1 MVGVALRY
9 CSQYDEAAWISR
21 ADSPAA
27 TIGRLVL
34 RAYTGIIVK
43 REIIIRL
50 RGNDSASRPGPFKRR
65 IMAAAVIAIA
75 LTILMAILL
84 LGLSLILIIWGM
96 IAITLL
102 TAIVK
107 AILRDD
113 SMKRL

>member
-1 MVGVALRY
+1 MVGPALRY
-9 CSQYDEAAWISR
+9 CSQYDEAAWISQ

-34 RAYTGIIVK
+34 RAYTVISVK
-43 REIIIRL
+43 REITIRL
-50 RGNDSASRPGPFKRR
+50 RGNDPASRPGPFKRL

-113 SMKRL
+113 SMKGP